1 VWRFKTEGTIGT
13 QPVVAQGV
21 AFMGS
26 DDGKLY
32 AVEVA
37 TGAQIWQ
44 ATFSRPVDSIAA
56 IG

>member
-1 VWRFKTEGTIGT
+1 VWRFKTGGTIGT
-13 QPVVAQGV
+13 QPVVAEGV

-26 DDGKLY
+26 DDGKFY

-44 ATFSRPVDSIAA
+44 AAFSRPVDSIAA